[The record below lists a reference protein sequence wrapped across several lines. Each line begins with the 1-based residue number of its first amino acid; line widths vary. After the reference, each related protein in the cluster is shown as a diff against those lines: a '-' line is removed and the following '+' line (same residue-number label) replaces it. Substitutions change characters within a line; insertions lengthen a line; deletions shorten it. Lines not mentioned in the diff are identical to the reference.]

1 MASDRRGI
9 SEATVWTAW
18 VWTCSERKAIS
29 PFLFHLDRTN
39 VVQALLGKEALL
51 AQLIQLGIID
61 QSIPDLDFV
70 PDFLEIYK
78 NRKHTIET
86 F

>member
-1 MASDRRGI
+1 M
-9 SEATVWTAW
+9 
-18 VWTCSERKAIS
+18 
-29 PFLFHLDRTN
+29 
-39 VVQALLGKEALL
+39 QALLGKEALL

-78 NRKHTIET
+78 NLWADNADQLSKQYAGTGALKVR
-86 F
+86 